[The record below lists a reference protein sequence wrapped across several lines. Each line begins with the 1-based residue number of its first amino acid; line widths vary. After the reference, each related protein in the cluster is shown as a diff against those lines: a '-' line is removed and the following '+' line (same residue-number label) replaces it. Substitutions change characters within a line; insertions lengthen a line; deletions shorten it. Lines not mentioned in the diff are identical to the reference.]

1 MRLAYGF
8 NKEILMRTDDD
19 FSEMMNDLKHRFRQ
33 WRGQGQGAMILFGVA
48 ALVVVVLVFQAF
60 VVVGAGER
68 AVIYSKLS
76 GVLQLQRGEGLNPNV
91 PFLWEPV
98 KYDVKTMTYTM
109 SAQQAEGQVR
119 GDDSLLALTSDG
131 LPVKLDVSIRFHVMP
146 DEVWKLH
153 QEIGPGYIDKIV
165 RPVSRSGIRMVLS
178 RYTVTEVYSG
188 ARQKI
193 KDDIEKL
200 LEPKFAA
207 AYLQLDEVLPRD
219 VQFSTQFQQAIEDKQ
234 VAQQEASRMV
244 FVLQQ
249 AKLERERR
257 IVEAQGEA
265 GAIRLRARALGRNPQ
280 LVQYEYVKGLPDN
293 VQTVIADTNTII
305 NFSSLFTGAAG
316 Q

>member
-1 MRLAYGF
+1 
-8 NKEILMRTDDD
+8 MRTDDD
-19 FSEMMNDLKHRFRQ
+19 FSEMMHDLKHRFRQ
-33 WRGQGQGAMILFGVA
+33 WRGRGQGAMILFGVA
-48 ALVVVVLVFQAF
+48 ALVVVVLLFQAF

-265 GAIRLRARALGRNPQ
+265 GAIGLRARALARNPQ

-293 VQTVIADTNTII
+293 VSTLIADTNTII